1 MAESVYVNFPSQAVP
16 DLEKISPEYGLK
28 IGKAICQEWFKDS
41 HNKDTT
47 HHIKSFT
54 SLDYMLEES
63 KLYKSIKTNY
73 LSMVICLILI

>member
-41 HNKDTT
+41 HNNRYNASHQKFHELRSVSYT
-47 HHIKSFT
+47 HLTLPTKRI
-54 SLDYMLEES
+54 
-63 KLYKSIKTNY
+63 
-73 LSMVICLILI
+73 V